1 MSSISKCSLQCSNGG
16 YCKQIATDDAIALEK
31 DAHAGKLI
39 EECVCEAGWTGV
51 GCSVPCDLNENGE
64 YTCDC
69 NIAQSVSS
77 FAGFMCQNPATEYC
91 YSKIHS
97 DGPNSYCTNGG
108 KCISHPIE
116 DPLTFKHLGCQCPR
130 EFSGPHCEY
139 LLAPGTKIDAEGN
152 ESRMSIMPFVV
163 ASIVL
168 VIAGVGFFTLRKQR
182 RHGSNHGR
190 SGSFPESAESYGHN
204 SDASTADSHHGET
217 VLGGRRID

>member
-16 YCKQIATDDAIALEK
+16 YCKQIATDDALALEK

-39 EECVCEAGWTGV
+39 EECVCEEGWTGV
-51 GCSVPCDLNENGE
+51 GCSVPCVLNGNGE

-69 NIAQSVSS
+69 DIAERVSS
-77 FAGFMCQNPATEYC
+77 FAGFMCRSPATEYC

-116 DPLTFKHLGCQCPR
+116 DPQPFKHLGCQCPR
-130 EFSGPHCEY
+130 EFAGPHCEY
-139 LLAPGTKIDAEGN
+139 LLAPGTKTDMEGS
-152 ESRMSIMPFVV
+152 ESRVSITPFLVAAIVLVV
-163 ASIVL
+163 AS
-168 VIAGVGFFTLRKQR
+168 VGFFTLRKNR

-190 SGSFPESAESYGHN
+190 SGFFPEFGSASTS
-204 SDASTADSHHGET
+204 SDAGTDDSYHGET
-217 VLGGRRID
+217 SLAGRRID